1 MFPKRSVF
9 RVAVLGDGVYLEE
22 IELSGSSRDT
32 EVSAL
37 RRN

>member
-22 IELSGSSRDT
+22 IDRDT

-37 RRN
+37 RRD